1 MASQNVVNV
10 GLCEVRDESDKGK
23 WINVSSELDDL
34 VENTKPKSNVDN
46 VATHILGSFQV
57 ARTRTMHMCS

>member
-46 VATHILGSFQV
+46 
-57 ARTRTMHMCS
+57 M